1 MKWFKHISDSGHDK
15 DIGELLSL
23 FGSDGYYMFFRTIEV
38 MSREFDVENPGKNI
52 FNFEF
57 FLKEFRK
64 ISKKKLLEFLNVTNK
79 RKRIFFRI
87 DDRDIHLNCPK
98 LKELADEYTEKMLK
112 KLSGQGRD
120 NVGTKSRQVS
130 GLAPESRAR
139 TDKEEEADKEK
150 DIKKD
155 SKKKEKATVKK
166 KNAIRLIKK
175 GFIDQ
180 WNKFAVERKLPEI
193 QSITG
198 QRETHL
204 KARISSE
211 DFFSFDELL
220 KVIDEQ
226 PWLLGKND
234 RGWRITFD
242 WIINAA
248 NYTKI
253 MEKNYL
259 HLSPRRDDVGRSTK
273 PLTEEQ
279 KKHAALVE
287 KKRAELYEQH
297 KKDFEDLRKKKDQR
311 GTDLLE
317 AAIKTEVAKYSKE
330 L

>member
-1 MKWFKHISDSGHDK
+1 MKWFKHISESGHDP
-15 DIGELLSL
+15 DIGELLSI
-23 FGSDGYYMFFRTIEV
+23 FGTDGYYMFFNTIEI
-38 MSREFDVENPGKNI
+38 MSREFDVSNPGENN
-52 FNFEF
+52 FNYEF
-57 FLKEFRK
+57 FINEFRK
-64 ISKKKLLEFLNVTNK
+64 VSKQKINHFLKITNQQ
-79 RKRIFFRI
+79 KRIINKITGENIF
-87 DDRDIHLNCPK
+87 LKCPK
-98 LKELADEYTEKMLK
+98 LKDLCDEYTLK
-112 KLSGQGRD
+112 QIKLSGQSRD
-120 NVGTKSRQVS
+120 KVGTKSGQ
-130 GLAPESRAR
+130 APESRVRASL
-139 TDKEEEADKEK
+139 ESEADKEK

-193 QSITG
+193 KSITG

-242 WIINAA
+242 WIVNAA

-259 HLSPRRDDVGRSTK
+259 HLSPRRDEIGRSQK

-279 KKHAALVE
+279 KKRAVLVE
-287 KKRAELYEQH
+287 KKREELYEKY
-297 KKDFEDLRKKKDQR
+297 KKDFDNLREIEDQR
-311 GTDLLE
+311 GTELLHS
-317 AAIKTEVAKYSKE
+317 AIKNKVAKYSKE
-330 L
+330 LN